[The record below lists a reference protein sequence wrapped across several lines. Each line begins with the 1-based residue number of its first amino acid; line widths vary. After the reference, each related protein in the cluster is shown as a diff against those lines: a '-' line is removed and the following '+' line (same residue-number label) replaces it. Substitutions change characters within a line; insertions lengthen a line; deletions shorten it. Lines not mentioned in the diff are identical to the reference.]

1 MQFNFEL
8 SFKYVLYSSYSWL
21 KLDHTVA
28 DCMVFTWTLCRMLD
42 YLYSSYAN
50 MLWAGEMISSS
61 HQDLLVKWLDNWA
74 TKELELHLLRIE
86 LFWNTLLHFGKSKSS
101 ANGTLSIESLPSF
114 ALTYVLF
121 FIYI

>member
-74 TKELELHLLRIE
+74 TKELELHL
-86 LFWNTLLHFGKSKSS
+86 
-101 ANGTLSIESLPSF
+101 
-114 ALTYVLF
+114 
-121 FIYI
+121 